1 MTLPEANENGVPPIL
16 SPVSLFCALGAGWGG
31 MGWVGFLPKEG
42 MESEPQLSPPPRTA
56 SGHFFRPEKSP
67 SPMEHKSRRDLQ
79 AISGFCPVARL
90 SPKAVSTVLT
100 TGLGVGVS
108 GENTGEQ
115 KPRLESFR
123 SQNILAA
130 TPVGE
135 IPASLHY
142 SSKFNILCVRWA

>member
-1 MTLPEANENGVPPIL
+1 MRMGSHPSSLLSLSSVPWGRGGV
-16 SPVSLFCALGAGWGG
+16 GWGG
-31 MGWVGFLPKEG
+31 WDFYPRRGWKANPR
-42 MESEPQLSPPPRTA
+42 SPPPPTA